1 MRGPQAT
8 PRRCTRRL
16 TCAPQRHRLD
26 TARRASVAR
35 QCPRPTGRRR
45 RYASFCRATHA
56 CPKKVEN
63 HIGAITFFICHYN
76 LERGSLTSVALPP
89 RDHADGVRRCA
100 LRTHHDCAT
109 RLWPSPLWRHGH
121 LAPPSLVK
129 DGRDISTALRPSLS
143 GSVHGLSGSEPRKQ
157 IRLWWLD
164 GPHTLDTL
172 EGFIGPEP
180 AAHQL
185 EHPDEVP
192 QAAHL
197 TPVGT

>member
-1 MRGPQAT
+1 MRTACGAARSART
-8 PRRCTRRL
+8 T
-16 TCAPQRHRLD
+16 TAPPVSGHRP
-26 TARRASVAR
+26 
-35 QCPRPTGRRR
+35 C
-45 RYASFCRATHA
+45 
-56 CPKKVEN
+56 
-63 HIGAITFFICHYN
+63 GA
-76 LERGSLTSVALPP
+76 
-89 RDHADGVRRCA
+89 
-100 LRTHHDCAT
+100 
-109 RLWPSPLWRHGH
+109 HGH